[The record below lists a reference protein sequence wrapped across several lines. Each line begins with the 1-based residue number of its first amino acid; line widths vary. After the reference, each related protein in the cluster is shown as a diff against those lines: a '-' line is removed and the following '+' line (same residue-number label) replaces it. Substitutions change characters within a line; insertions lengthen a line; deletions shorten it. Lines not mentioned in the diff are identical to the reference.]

1 MAKKVPVTSV
11 TPAIKVK
18 AKSKAQQAS
27 TRKMVGAI
35 AAATPAGRVAKAVG
49 TTAKAVKTAKAAK
62 TAKSS
67 RQAGDYAISKESAK
81 TTMGKAGTRDAKYVD
96 GRDTQISKNVSIKNT
111 KSPSGRVHIR
121 GGAAQVFN
129 RELREAA
136 LGYSKAEAKANAR
149 GLKAAN
155 KPTKASKTFV
165 GSNNNLSPSVR
176 RDVIVNQ
183 TKPARPNRER
193 GGSLKTLRK
202 QGKTGNK

>member
-18 AKSKAQQAS
+18 ATSKAQQAS

-35 AAATPAGRVAKAVG
+35 AAATPVGRVVKTAATAAKAAG
-49 TTAKAVKTAKAAK
+49 TAAKAVKATKAAK
-62 TAKSS
+62 ATKSS
-67 RQAGDYAISKESAK
+67 RQAYDYPVSKESAK

-111 KSPSGRVHIR
+111 KSPSGGIHIR

-129 RELREAA
+129 RELRESA

-155 KPTKASKTFV
+155 KPTKAGKVQKKITSTRKMEDVPKGVSNRVSDTLKRLAAEESK
-165 GSNNNLSPSVR
+165 
-176 RDVIVNQ
+176 
-183 TKPARPNRER
+183 K
-193 GGSLKTLRK
+193 K
-202 QGKTGNK
+202 GKK